1 MDNEAY
7 RANLFGD
14 ISAITQG
21 NRMSVVAT
29 LLERRDWHARLL
41 NGSDYPLPGVVP
53 LISLKALVDW
63 RLLDASTVEP
73 LRRLRDINVLLY
85 DFVLKRSLNK
95 DGQCFANP
103 VFETAP
109 FFSRPA

>member
-1 MDNEAY
+1 Y

-29 LLERRDWHARLL
+29 LLERRDWHERLL

-53 LISLKALVDW
+53 LIPLQALVDW
-63 RLLDASTVEP
+63 KLLDAAAVDV

-85 DFVLKRSLNK
+85 DFVLKRGLQK
-95 DGQCFANP
+95 DGQGFAKP

-109 FFSRPA
+109 FFIRSA

>member
-1 MDNEAY
+1 RY

-29 LLERRDWHARLL
+29 LLERRDWHERLL

-53 LISLKALVDW
+53 LIPLQALVDW
-63 RLLDASTVEP
+63 KLLDAAAVDV

-85 DFVLKRSLNK
+85 DFVLKRGLQK
-95 DGQCFANP
+95 DGQGFAKP

-109 FFSRPA
+109 FFIRSA